1 MYVQRAVIV
10 LANIYL
16 FVWVFFNNNKN
27 ENKISRANLNKFL
40 LREIKVFKCPNIVPP
55 QVGKASITISLS
67 RWAASSMLCLF
78 VCFFSV
84 PFYFFPNTHAE
95 EKERDKNKW
104 HKVHKT
110 VKAEKQMLNRSLC
123 SLLTSSKMLL
133 SLSYV
138 VFIELHKKLTSLKL
152 YLNLQQIRHHLNEM
166 KRNYN
171 CLSIPFRLTG
181 SKPLNNGSE
190 LKKSWAV
197 SIIFIEDITRWWED
211 MNFMFEWHENI
222 KFISSSQGVMFFLL
236 YGD

>member
-1 MYVQRAVIV
+1 MPEYCTPPSWESFYHHFI
-10 LANIYL
+10 
-16 FVWVFFNNNKN
+16 
-27 ENKISRANLNKFL
+27 ISMGS
-40 LREIKVFKCPNIVPP
+40 FKY
-55 QVGKASITISLS
+55 A
-67 RWAASSMLCLF
+67 LF
-78 VCFFSV
+78 VCLFFSV

-95 EKERDKNKW
+95 EKERDKHKW

-110 VKAEKQMLNRSLC
+110 VKAEKQKLNRSLC

-152 YLNLQQIRHHLNEM
+152 HLNLQQIRHHLNEM